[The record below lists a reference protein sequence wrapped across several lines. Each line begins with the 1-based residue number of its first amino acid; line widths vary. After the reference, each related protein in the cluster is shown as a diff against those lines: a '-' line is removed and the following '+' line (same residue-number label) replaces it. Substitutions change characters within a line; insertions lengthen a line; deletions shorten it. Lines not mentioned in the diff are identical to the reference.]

1 MIQPILALLR
11 GELFH
16 ERQAFGERDIGR
28 DLPAQGAMT
37 NGFEPCL
44 ERLEHLLLIEIGKLF
59 AETFQV
65 AEGMLIDKTDQPE
78 QLQQGV
84 LQGRGGEQ

>member
-1 MIQPILALLR
+1 MVKPVLALLR

-16 ERQAFGERDIGR
+16 QRQALGEGYIGR

-44 ERLEHLLLIEIGKLF
+44 ECLEHLLLIEIGKLF

-84 LQGRGGEQ
+84 LQGRGGE